1 MGKCIVLV
9 LDGLG
14 VGELPD
20 ASLYNDK
27 GSNTMYKISC
37 AKKLNIPNLLS
48 LGLRNVSLLEN
59 VLFNGVVIGSYGK
72 MEEKSAGKDSTTG
85 HWEIAGLILDKP
97 FPVFHSFPDTII
109 NSFIEKTGINGILGN
124 YPASGTEIINKLG
137 DEHYKTKMPIIYTSA
152 DSVFQVAASE
162 EVFGLNNL
170 YHLCEV
176 ARNEILV
183 GEYAVARVIARPFIK
198 EGNSYVR
205 TANRRDFSLK
215 PFNRTMLNYLQ
226 DFGIK
231 TYGIGKIDDLFAGYG
246 LDIKLHT
253 KSNSEGIDTTIN
265 LIKDI
270 KSGFIFVNLVDFDML
285 YGHRND
291 ALGFAEALEYFD
303 YKLSEIIS
311 SLGEKDLLIITADHG
326 NDPADISTD
335 HTREYVPLLVY
346 SKEHKNP
353 KNLGVRTSF
362 CDVAKTVLEYY
373 NIENSLFGESFLKYL
388 N

>member
-48 LGLRNVSLLEN
+48 LGLGNVSLLKN

-152 DSVFQVAASE
+152 DSVFQIAASE

-215 PFNRTMLNYLQ
+215 PFNRTMLNYMQ

-253 KSNSEGIDTTIN
+253 KSNSEGIETTIN

-311 SLGEKDLLIITADHG
+311 SLDEKDLLIITADHG

-353 KNLGVRTSF
+353 KNLGVRSSF

>member
-48 LGLRNVSLLEN
+48 LGLGNVSLLEN

-152 DSVFQVAASE
+152 DSVFQIAASE

-170 YHLCEV
+170 YHLFEV

-215 PFNRTMLNYLQ
+215 PFNRTMLNYMQ

-253 KSNSEGIDTTIN
+253 KSNSEGIETTIH
-265 LIKDI
+265 LLREI

-311 SLGEKDLLIITADHG
+311 SLDEKDLLIITADHG

-353 KNLGVRTSF
+353 KNLGVRSSF

>member
-48 LGLRNVSLLEN
+48 LGLGNVSLLEN

-198 EGNSYVR
+198 EGNTYVR

-215 PFNRTMLNYLQ
+215 PFNRTMLNYMQ

-253 KSNSEGIDTTIN
+253 KSNSEGIETTIH
-265 LIKDI
+265 LLREI

-303 YKLSEIIS
+303 SKLPEIIAY
-311 SLGEKDLLIITADHG
+311 LDERDILIITADHG
-326 NDPADISTD
+326 NDPSDSSTD

-353 KNLGVRTSF
+353 KNLGVRSSF
-362 CDVAKTVLEYY
+362 SDIAKTVLEYY
-373 NIENSLFGESFLKYL
+373 NVENKLFGESFLKYL

>member
-48 LGLRNVSLLEN
+48 LGLGNVSLLEN

-72 MEEKSAGKDSTTG
+72 MGEKSAGKDSTTG

-215 PFNRTMLNYLQ
+215 PFNRTMLNYMQ

-253 KSNSEGIDTTIN
+253 KSNSEGIETTIN
-265 LIKDI
+265 LIKGI

-311 SLGEKDLLIITADHG
+311 FLDEKDLLIITADHG

-346 SKEHKNP
+346 SKKHKNP
-353 KNLGVRTSF
+353 KNLGVRSSF

>member
-48 LGLRNVSLLEN
+48 LGLGNVSLLEN

-198 EGNSYVR
+198 EGNSYIR

-215 PFNRTMLNYLQ
+215 PFNRTMLNYIQ
-226 DFGIK
+226 DSGIK

-253 KSNSEGIDTTIN
+253 KSNSEGIETTIN

-303 YKLSEIIS
+303 SKLIEIIS
-311 SLGEKDLLIITADHG
+311 SLDEKDLLIITADHG

-335 HTREYVPLLVY
+335 HTREYVPLLAY
-346 SKEHKNP
+346 SKEYKNP
-353 KNLGVRTSF
+353 KNLGVRSSF

>member
-48 LGLRNVSLLEN
+48 LGLGNVSLLKN

-198 EGNSYVR
+198 EGNTYVR

-215 PFNRTMLNYLQ
+215 PFNRTMLNYMQ

-246 LDIKLHT
+246 LDITLHT
-253 KSNSEGIDTTIN
+253 KSNSEGIETTIN

-311 SLGEKDLLIITADHG
+311 SLDEKDLLIITADHG

-346 SKEHKNP
+346 SKEYKNP
-353 KNLGVRTSF
+353 KNLGVRSSF

>member
-48 LGLRNVSLLEN
+48 LGLGNVSLLEN

-72 MEEKSAGKDSTTG
+72 MGEKSAGKDSTTG

-215 PFNRTMLNYLQ
+215 PFNRTMLNYIQ
-226 DFGIK
+226 DSGIK

-253 KSNSEGIDTTIN
+253 KSNSEGIETTIN
-265 LIKDI
+265 LIKGI

-311 SLGEKDLLIITADHG
+311 SLDEKDLLIITADHG

-346 SKEHKNP
+346 SKKHKNP
-353 KNLGVRTSF
+353 KNLGVRSSF

>member
-48 LGLRNVSLLEN
+48 LGLGNVSLLKN

-198 EGNSYVR
+198 EGNTYVR

-215 PFNRTMLNYLQ
+215 PFNRTMLNYMQ

-253 KSNSEGIDTTIN
+253 KSNSEGIETTIN

-311 SLGEKDLLIITADHG
+311 SLDEKDLLIITADHG
-326 NDPADISTD
+326 NDPADISND

-353 KNLGVRTSF
+353 KNLGVRSSF

>member
-48 LGLRNVSLLEN
+48 LGLGNVSLLEN

-215 PFNRTMLNYLQ
+215 PFNRTMLNYIQ
-226 DFGIK
+226 DSGIK

-253 KSNSEGIDTTIN
+253 KSNSEGIETTIN

-303 YKLSEIIS
+303 SKLIEIIS
-311 SLGEKDLLIITADHG
+311 SLDEKDLLIITADHG

-346 SKEHKNP
+346 SKEYNNP
-353 KNLGVRTSF
+353 KNLGVRSSF

>member
-14 VGELPD
+14 IGELPD
-20 ASLYNDK
+20 ASLYNDE

-37 AKKLNIPNLLS
+37 AKKLNIKNLLS
-48 LGLRNVSLLEN
+48 LGLGNVSILEN
-59 VLFNGVVIGSYGK
+59 VLYDGKVIGSYGK
-72 MEEKSAGKDSTTG
+72 MQEKSAGKDSTTG

-97 FPVFHSFPDTII
+97 FPVFNSFPDIII
-109 NSFIEKTGINGILGN
+109 NSFIEKTGIEGILGN
-124 YPASGTEIINKLG
+124 YPASGTEIIKKLG

-152 DSVFQVAASE
+152 DSVFQIAASE
-162 EVFGLNNL
+162 EVIGLNNL

-183 GEYAVARVIARPFIK
+183 GEYAVARVIARPFVK

-215 PFNRTMLNYLQ
+215 PFNKTMLNYLQ
-226 DFGIK
+226 DSGIK

-253 KSNSEGIDTTIN
+253 KSNFEGIETTIH
-265 LIKDI
+265 LLREI

-303 YKLSEIIS
+303 SKLPEIIAY
-311 SLGEKDLLIITADHG
+311 LDERDILIITADHG
-326 NDPADISTD
+326 NDPSDSSTD

-353 KNLGVRTSF
+353 KNLGVRSSF
-362 CDVAKTVLEYY
+362 SDIAKTVLEYY
-373 NIENSLFGESFLKYL
+373 NVENKLFGESFLKYL

>member
-48 LGLRNVSLLEN
+48 LGLGNVSLLEN

-72 MEEKSAGKDSTTG
+72 MGEKSAGKDSTTG

-198 EGNSYVR
+198 EGNFYVR

-215 PFNRTMLNYLQ
+215 PFNRTMLNYMQ

-253 KSNSEGIDTTIN
+253 KSNSEGIETTIN
-265 LIKDI
+265 LIKGI

-311 SLGEKDLLIITADHG
+311 SLDEKDLLIITADHG

-346 SKEHKNP
+346 SKKHKNP
-353 KNLGVRTSF
+353 KNLGVRSSF

>member
-48 LGLRNVSLLEN
+48 LGLGNVSLLKN

-198 EGNSYVR
+198 EGNTYVR

-215 PFNRTMLNYLQ
+215 PFNRTMLNYMQ

-246 LDIKLHT
+246 LDITLHT
-253 KSNSEGIDTTIN
+253 KSNSEGIETTIN

-311 SLGEKDLLIITADHG
+311 SLDEKDLLIITADHG

-353 KNLGVRTSF
+353 KNLGVRSSF

>member
-37 AKKLNIPNLLS
+37 SKKLNIPNLLS
-48 LGLRNVSLLEN
+48 LGLGNVTLLEN

-215 PFNRTMLNYLQ
+215 PFNRTMLNYMQ

-246 LDIKLHT
+246 LDITLHT
-253 KSNSEGIDTTIN
+253 KSNSEGIETTIN

-311 SLGEKDLLIITADHG
+311 SLDEKDLLIITADHG

-346 SKEHKNP
+346 SKEYNNP
-353 KNLGVRTSF
+353 KNLGVRSSF

>member
-48 LGLRNVSLLEN
+48 LGLGNVSLLEN

-198 EGNSYVR
+198 EGNTYVR

-215 PFNRTMLNYLQ
+215 PFNRTMLNYMQ

-253 KSNSEGIDTTIN
+253 KSNSEGIETTIH
-265 LIKDI
+265 LLREI

-303 YKLSEIIS
+303 SKLPEIIAY
-311 SLGEKDLLIITADHG
+311 LDERDILIITADHG
-326 NDPADISTD
+326 NDPSDSSTD

-353 KNLGVRTSF
+353 KNLGVRSSF

>member
-48 LGLRNVSLLEN
+48 LGLGNVSLLEN

-152 DSVFQVAASE
+152 DSVFQIAASE

-215 PFNRTMLNYLQ
+215 PFNRTMLNYMQ

-253 KSNSEGIDTTIN
+253 KSNSEGIETTIN

-311 SLGEKDLLIITADHG
+311 SLDEKDLLIITADHG

-353 KNLGVRTSF
+353 KNLGVRSSF

>member
-1 MGKCIVLV
+1 
-9 LDGLG
+9 
-14 VGELPD
+14 
-20 ASLYNDK
+20 
-27 GSNTMYKISC
+27 MYKISC

-48 LGLRNVSLLEN
+48 LGLGNVSLLEN

-137 DEHYKTKMPIIYTSA
+137 VEHYKTKMPIIYTSA

-198 EGNSYVR
+198 EGNSYIR

-215 PFNRTMLNYLQ
+215 PFNRTMLNYMQ

-253 KSNSEGIDTTIN
+253 KSNSEGIDITIN

-311 SLGEKDLLIITADHG
+311 SLDEKDLLIITADHG

-353 KNLGVRTSF
+353 KNLGVRSSF
-362 CDVAKTVLEYY
+362 CDIAKTVLEYY
-373 NIENSLFGESFLKYL
+373 NIENSLFGKSFLKYL

>member
-48 LGLRNVSLLEN
+48 LGLGNVSLLEN

-198 EGNSYVR
+198 EGNSYIR

-215 PFNRTMLNYLQ
+215 PFNRTMLNYIQ
-226 DFGIK
+226 DSGIK

-253 KSNSEGIDTTIN
+253 KSNSEGIDITIN

-311 SLGEKDLLIITADHG
+311 SLDEKDLLIITADHG

-353 KNLGVRTSF
+353 KNLGVRSSF
-362 CDVAKTVLEYY
+362 CDIAKTVLEYY
-373 NIENSLFGESFLKYL
+373 NIENSLFGKSFLKYL

>member
-48 LGLRNVSLLEN
+48 LGLGNVSLLKN

-198 EGNSYVR
+198 EGNTYVR

-215 PFNRTMLNYLQ
+215 PFNRTMLNYMQ

-253 KSNSEGIDTTIN
+253 KSNSEGIETTIN

-311 SLGEKDLLIITADHG
+311 SLDEKDLLIITADHG

-353 KNLGVRTSF
+353 KNLGVRSSF